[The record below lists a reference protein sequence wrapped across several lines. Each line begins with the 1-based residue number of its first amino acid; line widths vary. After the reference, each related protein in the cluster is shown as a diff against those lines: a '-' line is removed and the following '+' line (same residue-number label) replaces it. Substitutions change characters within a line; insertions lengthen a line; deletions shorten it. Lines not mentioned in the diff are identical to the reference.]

1 MCGCL
6 STLFMFPIYLIYYV
20 AISSYYMVSFLW
32 TAIVP
37 VIRVVYNFFKK
48 SVAKE
53 NSKKLKYKSNKIFN
67 TDNKDLNAN
76 KIIPIKFKFPY
87 IVVKIDK
94 NVTKKIFKNDDINYE
109 LFGLEASSLPL
120 TSYYFDNGDYYEF
133 EISEDYNALSGK
145 LINAMFRYLKNKM
158 IVEIGD
164 DEKNIKYR
172 YYYKNGQVIVNNMS
186 PEKQL
191 KFNAKIRNIYNE
203 LKTKVTDKCLL
214 DKDENALENELKPY
228 GFELEL
234 FYIIDN
240 YLDDDDLIYE
250 WYLSNQVLSIMKKID
265 LNIQYVPLPDIEVIN
280 QVEEPVLEK
289 KTTKSQ
295 KQKTSWRD
303 KEFDKEAR
311 LWGLSKEDKKI
322 AKEERMSPA
331 DYVEALENDDDELD
345 EDK

>member
-1 MCGCL
+1 M
-6 STLFMFPIYLIYYV
+6 
-20 AISSYYMVSFLW
+20 
-32 TAIVP
+32 
-37 VIRVVYNFFKK
+37 
-48 SVAKE
+48 
-53 NSKKLKYKSNKIFN
+53 
-67 TDNKDLNAN
+67 NAN

-120 TSYYFDNGDYYEF
+120 TSCYFDNGDYYEF

-214 DKDENALENELKPY
+214 DKDENALHY
-228 GFELEL
+228 
-234 FYIIDN
+234 
-240 YLDDDDLIYE
+240 
-250 WYLSNQVLSIMKKID
+250 
-265 LNIQYVPLPDIEVIN
+265 
-280 QVEEPVLEK
+280 
-289 KTTKSQ
+289 
-295 KQKTSWRD
+295 
-303 KEFDKEAR
+303 
-311 LWGLSKEDKKI
+311 
-322 AKEERMSPA
+322 
-331 DYVEALENDDDELD
+331 
-345 EDK
+345 

>member
-1 MCGCL
+1 M
-6 STLFMFPIYLIYYV
+6 
-20 AISSYYMVSFLW
+20 
-32 TAIVP
+32 
-37 VIRVVYNFFKK
+37 
-48 SVAKE
+48 
-53 NSKKLKYKSNKIFN
+53 
-67 TDNKDLNAN
+67 
-76 KIIPIKFKFPY
+76 
-87 IVVKIDK
+87 
-94 NVTKKIFKNDDINYE
+94 
-109 LFGLEASSLPL
+109 PL
-120 TSYYFDNGDYYEF
+120 TSCYFDNGDYYEF

-172 YYYKNGQVIVNNMS
+172 YYYKNEQVIVNNMS

-240 YLDDDDLIYE
+240 YLDDDYLIYE
-250 WYLSNQVLSIMKKID
+250 WYFSNQVLSIMKKID

>member
-1 MCGCL
+1 M
-6 STLFMFPIYLIYYV
+6 
-20 AISSYYMVSFLW
+20 
-32 TAIVP
+32 
-37 VIRVVYNFFKK
+37 
-48 SVAKE
+48 
-53 NSKKLKYKSNKIFN
+53 
-67 TDNKDLNAN
+67 
-76 KIIPIKFKFPY
+76 
-87 IVVKIDK
+87 
-94 NVTKKIFKNDDINYE
+94 
-109 LFGLEASSLPL
+109 
-120 TSYYFDNGDYYEF
+120 
-133 EISEDYNALSGK
+133 
-145 LINAMFRYLKNKM
+145 
-158 IVEIGD
+158 
-164 DEKNIKYR
+164 
-172 YYYKNGQVIVNNMS
+172 
-186 PEKQL
+186 
-191 KFNAKIRNIYNE
+191 
-203 LKTKVTDKCLL
+203 TDKCLL

-240 YLDDDDLIYE
+240 YLDDDYLIYE
-250 WYLSNQVLSIMKKID
+250 WYFSNQVLSIMKKVD

-295 KQKTSWRD
+295 KQKISWRD

>member
-1 MCGCL
+1 
-6 STLFMFPIYLIYYV
+6 
-20 AISSYYMVSFLW
+20 
-32 TAIVP
+32 
-37 VIRVVYNFFKK
+37 
-48 SVAKE
+48 
-53 NSKKLKYKSNKIFN
+53 
-67 TDNKDLNAN
+67 
-76 KIIPIKFKFPY
+76 
-87 IVVKIDK
+87 
-94 NVTKKIFKNDDINYE
+94 
-109 LFGLEASSLPL
+109 
-120 TSYYFDNGDYYEF
+120 
-133 EISEDYNALSGK
+133 
-145 LINAMFRYLKNKM
+145 
-158 IVEIGD
+158 
-164 DEKNIKYR
+164 
-172 YYYKNGQVIVNNMS
+172 MS

-240 YLDDDDLIYE
+240 YFDDDYLIYE
-250 WYLSNQVLSIMKKID
+250 WYFSNQVLSIMKKID